1 MFSSWAHWSRVID
14 YQRALSP
21 WIPPCN
27 CKLYTWR
34 FDEIFGASVAC
45 GCVLMDGHVGGEMV
59 GYLCVYYL
67 FASCRHICVFSYV
80 FACMS
85 LYVLV
90 DVWMTSHS
98 LISDTVLSCQCN
110 HVHDGF
116 CGTFRRCLTWLV
128 PLHLPL
134 FCSMTIMTMHCFACR
149 GTYCLACS
157 FVGHMFLHCS
167 KSVQNVHLHIKLKHR
182 SREDPVLTCK
192 KYMLIYK

>member
-1 MFSSWAHWSRVID
+1 MIGHSR
-14 YQRALSP
+14 
-21 WIPPCN
+21 
-27 CKLYTWR
+27 
-34 FDEIFGASVAC
+34 
-45 GCVLMDGHVGGEMV
+45 
-59 GYLCVYYL
+59 
-67 FASCRHICVFSYV
+67 FA
-80 FACMS
+80 
-85 LYVLV
+85 
-90 DVWMTSHS
+90 
-98 LISDTVLSCQCN
+98 ISDTVSSCQCN

-116 CGTFRRCLTWLV
+116 CGTFRRCLTWFV

-192 KYMLIYK
+192 KYKNAYKQMNLMCACEIVTLSNSRRSLTCHLLRERILGKYRVIHVTFSAS